1 MASCNFSVG
10 EALLRENWL
19 TWKSYSDPGTGG
31 PLGLG
36 GTFTPSCRGY
46 SAVPGLDPNFKFC
59 CNPPSLYNNQ
69 WPVNPTYLW
78 SHAYTD
84 KGSDVLWHTAD
95 NYGSNNADIGP
106 DDPTTN
112 PGDDPYGFVM
122 LDGPPDSLDSTF
134 PSNFDVVTTN
144 PIAAVTK
151 RTIVTTN
158 HSIIDSTFD
167 HVEEFMHVYC
177 KFPADSLQC
186 RRVFLNSPIDT
197 IIRLPNHVGE
207 GPFARIVSME
217 PVSNYE
223 LPLHHLQKREAA
235 GNQNGIYKVVF
246 DYAFHE
252 IKRDASVSG
261 PVNLRVDYTN
271 LLPYWK
277 EMTNSPAGKRAVFEG
292 SQTYADWRKRIDNA
306 KVEQKQVQKRVQLK
320 EDKTAQSRA
329 LGRRWYGIF
338 SDWLQKLTK
347 VEKEDQG
354 SISMAVTRSIVLYS
368 GRKSCTY
375 GNAQLNAALDVVTDA
390 SVAMDA
396 RYAYYFSGTV
406 LPLSITNTYA
416 YFGVQPSVSLGI
428 RVNGNAE
435 LDWQSDR
442 VKIIDTLSYPGLSIK
457 GLAAVG
463 PTLDLWGQIRGTIKL
478 SGQMQAST
486 IYKFQPAEIYYGDK
500 EEVNQHFGDLSA
512 QNEDRQGMKPS
523 FSAGVQVNA
532 QLDVMITPEAKL
544 GLKVGGLTKL
554 GGTLMDAQI
563 VAFVNSTLRFAA
575 QFVAV
580 NNNGENS
587 ASVSYGIYLL
597 YNVGY
602 SCYAQFPFGKGWRT
616 GLNYLFP
623 SGPMEISIYP
633 QHTIDLVRKRSP
645 SLDGILNHFN
655 HRSVPKPARISPP
668 DDSRDYSLEYIPYDP
683 TSNESTALDLTGFGH
698 GVFKRDSGNTDS
710 PGLKCTNE
718 PNNVCAAAQNPGGS
732 KAKRVFPGG
741 ASPTNCWRTL
751 PVLTC
756 R

>member
-1 MASCNFSVG
+1 M
-10 EALLRENWL
+10 
-19 TWKSYSDPGTGG
+19 
-31 PLGLG
+31 GLG
-36 GTFTPSCRGY
+36 GTFTPSCQGY
-46 SAVPGLDPNFKFC
+46 LAVPGLDPNFKFC

-84 KGSDVLWHTAD
+84 EGSDVLWHIAD
-95 NYGSNNADIGP
+95 NYGSNNADTGP
-106 DDPTTN
+106 DDPTIN

-134 PSNFDVVTTN
+134 PSNFDVVTTS
-144 PIAAVTK
+144 PIAAVIK
-151 RTIVTTN
+151 RAIVTSN

-167 HVEEFMHVYC
+167 HVEDIMHVYC
-177 KFPADSLQC
+177 KFPAESLQC

-235 GNQNGIYKVVF
+235 GNQNGVYKVVF

-252 IKRDASVSG
+252 IKRDVSISG

-277 EMTNSPAGKRAVFEG
+277 EMTNSPAGKRAVFEER
-292 SQTYADWRKRIDNA
+292 QTYADWRKRVDNA
-306 KVEQKQVQKRVQLK
+306 KVEQKQLQKRVQLK
-320 EDKTAQSRA
+320 EDTNVRSRA

-347 VEKEDQG
+347 IEKEDQG
-354 SISMAVTRSIVLYS
+354 SMSMAVTRSIVLYS

-390 SVAMDA
+390 SITMDA

-416 YFGVQPSVSLGI
+416 YFGVQPSVNLGI

-442 VKIIDTLSYPGLSIK
+442 AKIIDTLSYPGLSIK

-486 IYKFQPAEIYYGDK
+486 TFSFKPAEIYYGDK

-512 QNEDRQGMKPS
+512 QNEDTKGMKPS

-532 QLDVMITPEAKL
+532 QLDIMITPEAKL

-575 QFVAV
+575 QFVAA
-580 NNNGENS
+580 NNNGQNS

-602 SCYAQFPFGKGWRT
+602 NCYAQFPFGKGWRT

-623 SGPMEISIYP
+623 SGPMEIDIYP
-633 QHTIDLVRKRSP
+633 QHTIDLLKKRSP
-645 SLDGILNHFN
+645 SLDGILSNFN
-655 HRSVPKPARISPP
+655 HRSVPKPARISHPN
-668 DDSRDYSLEYIPYDP
+668 DSHEYIPYDR
-683 TSNESTALDLTGFGH
+683 TSNESTSLDLLGFGY
-698 GVFKRDSGNTDS
+698 GVLKRDSGNRDS

-741 ASPTNCWRTL
+741 ASATDCWRTL